1 MRLVPRLTSLWS
13 SLFHKDTLDR
23 DLDEEIRAT
32 VETLADRYVAAGL
45 SPRAAERAAL
55 AALGGPGGIL
65 QVKEEV
71 REVRIGAGLESI
83 LFDLRYAWRSL
94 WNAPRLTI
102 VLVLTL
108 ALGIGANTA
117 IFSVVNAMLLAPLP
131 YRDADRL
138 VFVWLDQTD
147 IGYPRG
153 PLSGPDLQN
162 LREGSRSCTDFGAIW
177 ATGTVA
183 LTGEGPPEQL
193 RSALVTAN
201 FFEVLGAESAI
212 GRTFRADDSAPGAHP
227 TILLG
232 WDLFARRFGGDPSI
246 VGRQILVN
254 DQPTTVIGVMPR
266 SFRLLLPQDSS
277 VPDRLQV
284 WQPFWHDL
292 EREPRGHLFLRVVGR
307 MRPGVTVDQA
317 RADLDSIAGRITRE
331 LGDGPRI
338 HDGHAAGRRRP
349 GGARTAAGAVR
360 GRGDPADDR
369 VRERGEPCSS
379 RGRHRGAGK
388 RRCGSRSAPAAR
400 GSCVSRSSK
409 GSCSRRSA
417 RRQARSQA
425 TLGLRVLVGLAPD
438 SLSRI
443 QASRIDVTVFGFT
456 LAIAVVWGVLLSLA
470 PTIGL
475 FTTGGGHALRSAGR
489 SAAPPFP
496 YRARATL
503 VVVQI
508 ALSVVLLIGAGLLAR
523 AFVAVQR
530 VDTGF
535 STDRHLTFRVALPE
549 SRYPDA
555 NAVVTA
561 ALTSCSAA
569 WRRFPV

>member
-1 MRLVPRLTSLWS
+1 MPCCSRRCPIGTLIGS
-13 SLFHKDTLDR
+13 SSSGSTR
-23 DLDEEIRAT
+23 R
-32 VETLADRYVAAGL
+32 G
-45 SPRAAERAAL
+45 
-55 AALGGPGGIL
+55 
-65 QVKEEV
+65 
-71 REVRIGAGLESI
+71 
-83 LFDLRYAWRSL
+83 
-94 WNAPRLTI
+94 
-102 VLVLTL
+102 
-108 ALGIGANTA
+108 
-117 IFSVVNAMLLAPLP
+117 
-131 YRDADRL
+131 
-138 VFVWLDQTD
+138 

-201 FFEVLGAESAI
+201 FFDVLGAESAI

-232 WDLFARRFGGDPSI
+232 WDLFARRFGGDPAI

-292 EREPRGHLFLRVVGR
+292 EGGPRGHLFLRVIGR

-331 LGDGPRI
+331 LGTDRAFTTVTLGADGVREVRGPLLALFVGVAILLMIACVNVSSVLVAR
-338 HDGHAAGRRRP
+338 AASRARETALRLSL
-349 GGARTAAGAVR
+349 GASRARLVRQSLVEGLLLTSLGAAAGAF
-360 GRGDPADDR
+360 
-369 VRERGEPCSS
+369 
-379 RGRHRGAGK
+379 AG
-388 RRCGSRSAPAAR
+388 
-400 GSCVSRSSK
+400 V
-409 GSCSRRSA
+409 
-417 RRQARSQA
+417 
-425 TLGLRVLVGLAPD
+425 LGLRALVGLAPD

-443 QASRIDVTVFGFT
+443 QASRMDATVFGFT

-475 FTTGGGHALRSAGR
+475 FTTAGAHALRSAGR

-503 VVVQI
+503 VVMQI
-508 ALSVVLLIGAGLLAR
+508 ALSVVLLVGAGLLAR

-535 STDRHLTFRVALPE
+535 SADRRLTFRVALPE
-549 SRYPDA
+549 SRYPDT

-561 ALTSCSAA
+561 ADELRAPPGLASRCDWRRRHQSPSVRRSAELGLDVCPGVDARQRRVKGRRTRHLHWSLRDA
-569 WRRFPV
+569 WRDARRGTVLLRR